1 MDFKAYQSQIRTLIP
16 LRNKADF
23 STMLDKIF
31 FGESTSDKFL
41 IKMELSRLAK
51 PCSRI
56 IDLREKVTDYTQQFT
71 HQDIMHYLT
80 PSADKELTAAI
91 KLYGDYTI
99 GAYEQVLEHV
109 QKVKQEKSTTPGAK
123 TSAVADSN
131 ITENIQ
137 LDNHN
142 KRFAARMF
150 FVSKIMVTLEDGSEH
165 QASTSNISISGLKV
179 KLSEKSNYLDDQFIK
194 VNFIALG
201 NDYKDKAITGQ
212 KLTYRLV
219 KQQQEKTGFYLYLNL
234 EDDKPDF
241 VNFIKLFIRNNQYK
255 YKLDVHYHFRLARE
269 KLIRTSTLMYLSSL
283 PIYLNAAQNS
293 PLIFSLRNLAN
304 GGILNDWH
312 SNNTDQL
319 SYLFSRKRLATM
331 LSMAQPKLSTTV
343 YCFTYISKGEEFF
356 LSATE
361 EELKNENLKHL
372 FLEYGRTKSNWR
384 CYHLTL
390 QNYEYEAQKIH
401 GLTDIKPSI
410 FDDITH
416 LATLTE
422 IATNEIIEI
431 DHRSDEKRDLNLL
444 NIFVHRE
451 KQPGFVPVYDL
462 FPDELR
468 KEERYNF
475 NSVIKLTAGKEICT
489 GKIVDFS
496 MSGLKIQLDAKESL
510 ARRSLIKI
518 DFIELQKLSKQFIL
532 SNIEY
537 RVIFSGPNN
546 TFHLQVATRDSY
558 LTMHQFFSILINN
571 NPTHFQV
578 IPLKANKQPVTSR
591 LQEAAESAL
600 HPAFFYVSTQNLKAK
615 IGLSSIADTSKA
627 LKQLFNINSEAI
639 GNNNHLALSNKR
651 LLERILHTPLRTVS
665 TLENSLNFE
674 CTIYV
679 QKILVANKNWEIN
692 SYLDEDFKS
701 KEVKRKFILENKELK
716 QLQILHYR
724 LTSIKAPD
732 LAVISSEINILSCYA
747 KHLGQRIEE
756 EILKINALIQV
767 TDRTKQVLGD

>member
-56 IDLREKVTDYTQQFT
+56 IDLREKVTDDTQQFS

-91 KLYGDYTI
+91 KLYGEYTI

-109 QKVKQEKSTTPGAK
+109 QKVKQEKSTKPVVEIA
-123 TSAVADSN
+123 AEVDPN

-137 LDNHN
+137 LDNHS
-142 KRFAARMF
+142 KQSAARMF
-150 FVSKIMVTLEDGSEH
+150 FVSRITVILEDGSEH
-165 QASTSNISISGLKV
+165 QASTSNISITGLKV
-179 KLSEKSNYLDDQFIK
+179 KLSEKSNYLDDQLIK
-194 VNFIALG
+194 VNFTALG

-212 KLTYRLV
+212 NITYRLV

-234 EDDKPDF
+234 EDNKPAF
-241 VNFIKLFIRNNQYK
+241 VNFIKLFIRSNQHK
-255 YKLDVHYHFRLARE
+255 YKLDVHYYFRLARE
-269 KLIRTSTLMYLSSL
+269 KLIRTSTLMGLSSL
-283 PIYLNAAQNS
+283 PIYLNAIHNS
-293 PLIFSLRNLAN
+293 PLIFSLRNQAN
-304 GGILNDWH
+304 KEIVNDWRCNN
-312 SNNTDQL
+312 SNQL
-319 SYLFSRKRLATM
+319 PFLFSEKRLATM
-331 LSMAQPKLSTTV
+331 LSMAQPTLATTV
-343 YCFTYISKGEEFF
+343 YCFTYISEGEEFF

-361 EELKNENLKHL
+361 EELKKENLKHL
-372 FLEYGRTKSNWR
+372 FIEYGRTKPNWR

-390 QNYEYEAQKIH
+390 QNYVYKAKKTY

-416 LATLTE
+416 IATLTE

-431 DHRSDEKRDLNLL
+431 DHRNDEKRDLNLL

-451 KQPGFVPVYDL
+451 KQRGFVPVYDL

-468 KEERYNF
+468 KEERYSF
-475 NSVIKLTAGKEICT
+475 NSIIKLTAGKDICT

-496 MSGLKIQLDAKESL
+496 TSGLKIQLSAKESL
-510 ARRSLIKI
+510 TRRSLIKI
-518 DFIELQKLSKQFIL
+518 DFIDLQKLSKQFTL

-537 RVIFSGPNN
+537 RVISSGPNN

-558 LTMHQFFSILINN
+558 LTMHQFFSILIKN

-591 LQEAAESAL
+591 LREAAESAL
-600 HPAFFYVSTQNLKAK
+600 HPAFFYVSSQNGKPK
-615 IGLSSIADTSKA
+615 IGLSSIADTSKG
-627 LKQLFNINSEAI
+627 LKKLFNINSKEAYE
-639 GNNNHLALSNKR
+639 NNHLALSNRR
-651 LLERILHTPLRTVS
+651 LLERILYTPLRTVS
-665 TLENSLNFE
+665 TLENPLNFE
-674 CTIYV
+674 CTVYV
-679 QKILVANKNWEIN
+679 QKILVANNKWKIN
-692 SYLDEDFKS
+692 SYLDDDFKS
-701 KEVKRKFILENKELK
+701 KESKRKFILDNKELK

-724 LTSIKAPD
+724 LTTIKTPD
-732 LAVISSEINILSCYA
+732 IAVVSSEINIISCYA
-747 KHLGQRIEE
+747 KHLGKRIEE
-756 EILKINALIQV
+756 EILKINAMIQV
-767 TDRTKQVLGD
+767 IDRTKQILGD